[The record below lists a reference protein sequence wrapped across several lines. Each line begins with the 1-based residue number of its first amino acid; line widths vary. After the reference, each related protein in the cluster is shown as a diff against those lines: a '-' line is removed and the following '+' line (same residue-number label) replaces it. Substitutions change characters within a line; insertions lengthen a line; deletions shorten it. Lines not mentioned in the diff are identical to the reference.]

1 MFIRYKY
8 DLTFTKNDLKLIEKS
23 VQKFHKYDIYFIHDT
38 EKWDCTLT
46 KQSKENQK
54 KNPHIGMEAE
64 KEFSWTI
71 YTKPIQVVF
80 LKENWDSLPK
90 HKGCEFKCLES
101 YQLALIN
108 HELAHVAGFGHV
120 DCPKIGYPADV
131 RQQPSVGLRGCVP
144 TTEVILYP
152 ISKQIE

>member
-8 DLTFTKNDLKLIEKS
+8 DSTFTKNDLKLLDKS
-23 VQKFHKYDIYFIHDT
+23 VEKFHKYDIHFLHD
-38 EKWDCTLT
+38 EKKWDCTLT
-46 KQSKENQK
+46 KLSKEEQR
-54 KNPHIGMEAE
+54 KNPDIGDEAD

-80 LKENWDSLPK
+80 LKDNWDRLPH
-90 HKGCEFKCLES
+90 HKGCQFKDLES

-131 RQQPSVGLRGCVP
+131 RQQPSVGLRGCLP
-144 TTEVILYP
+144 TNEVILYP
-152 ISKQIE
+152 VAKKID